1 MRHVTGKRT
10 GKLMSVERDDAAANG
25 TTPMVRKLAG
35 RGWVAGSALAV
46 AAALALGGCASQTIK
61 HGHHFQESDLQQVQ
75 PGMNEDSVKLALGT
89 PDTTSALPGGNA
101 YYYISSINKQAA
113 FFKEEEVD
121 RKVLAVY
128 FNRVGS
134 VEKVAQYGMKDGR
147 VFDFVKNETP
157 AHMRDKS
164 FISRFFRGVG
174 PKQKIFDE

>member
-1 MRHVTGKRT
+1 
-10 GKLMSVERDDAAANG
+10 MSVDANATRGGEGALSPTSSRPTSRAVVAAL
-25 TTPMVRKLAG
+25 LALVV
-35 RGWVAGSALAV
+35 VAGCSATTL
-46 AAALALGGCASQTIK
+46 K
-61 HGHHFQESDLQQVQ
+61 HGHHFQETDLQQVQ
-75 PGMNEDSVKLALGT
+75 PGMTEDSVRMALGT

-101 YYYISSINKQAA
+101 FYYISSITKQTA

-128 FNRVGS
+128 FNPTGS
-134 VEKVAQYGMKDGR
+134 VDKVAQYGMRDGR

-174 PKQKIFDE
+174 PKQKILDE